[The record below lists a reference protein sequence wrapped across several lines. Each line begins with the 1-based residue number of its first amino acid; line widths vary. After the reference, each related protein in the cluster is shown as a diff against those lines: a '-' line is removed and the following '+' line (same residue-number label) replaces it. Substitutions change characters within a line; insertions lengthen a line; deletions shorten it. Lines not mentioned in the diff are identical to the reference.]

1 MGTDEDKSEA
11 PTGKGEE
18 EKRDLER
25 DGQAIKNDE
34 EGSPVDEVGQ
44 NEGQDAISVE
54 APTPRP
60 KNAKR
65 RPT

>member
-25 DGQAIKNDE
+25 EGKAIENDE
-34 EGSPVDEVGQ
+34 ERSPIDEVRNYKG
-44 NEGQDAISVE
+44 
-54 APTPRP
+54 
-60 KNAKR
+60 
-65 RPT
+65 